1 MTVAESD
8 AVVVGA
14 GVIGLSTA
22 IRLAERGMDVVVVT
36 DAPPE
41 RTTSYAAGAIVGPV
55 FMAGRDIGSDRERES
70 YDTFA
75 GLASEPGNGV
85 EMRAGRFVAG
95 PDAAGPPQ
103 IQVPVEIEPLGG
115 RDLPERYTSG
125 FRARIPSV
133 DMPVYMEYLR
143 RRLEAAG
150 GRLET
155 RRVGSLDEATALAPL
170 VANCTGVGAREFVP
184 DPEVRAVRGQ
194 HVIVKNP
201 GIDSFLIEAPVGPS
215 WVGFFPFD
223 EHVVLGGVAM
233 EDDWRLD
240 PDPEVARQIIERC
253 AAVEPQLGTAEVIGH
268 RVGLRPVR
276 PDVRLEVEKRGGAR
290 IVHNYGHGGT
300 GVAMSWGCAREAADL
315 LLA

>member
-103 IQVPVEIEPLGG
+103 IQVPVE
-115 RDLPERYTSG
+115 
-125 FRARIPSV
+125 F
-133 DMPVYMEYLR
+133 
-143 RRLEAAG
+143 
-150 GRLET
+150 
-155 RRVGSLDEATALAPL
+155 
-170 VANCTGVGAREFVP
+170 
-184 DPEVRAVRGQ
+184 
-194 HVIVKNP
+194 
-201 GIDSFLIEAPVGPS
+201 
-215 WVGFFPFD
+215 
-223 EHVVLGGVAM
+223 
-233 EDDWRLD
+233 
-240 PDPEVARQIIERC
+240 
-253 AAVEPQLGTAEVIGH
+253 
-268 RVGLRPVR
+268 
-276 PDVRLEVEKRGGAR
+276 
-290 IVHNYGHGGT
+290 
-300 GVAMSWGCAREAADL
+300 
-315 LLA
+315 

>member
-1 MTVAESD
+1 MFV
-8 AVVVGA
+8 
-14 GVIGLSTA
+14 
-22 IRLAERGMDVVVVT
+22 
-36 DAPPE
+36 
-41 RTTSYAAGAIVGPV
+41 
-55 FMAGRDIGSDRERES
+55 
-70 YDTFA
+70 
-75 GLASEPGNGV
+75 GLASEPGTGV
-85 EMRAGRFVAG
+85 EMRTGRFVAG

-103 IQVPVEIEPLGG
+103 IEVPVEIEPLGDG
-115 RDLPERYTSG
+115 DLPGPYTSG

-133 DMPVYMEYLR
+133 DMPVYLEYLQH
-143 RRLEAAG
+143 RLEAAG
-150 GRLET
+150 GTVERRRL
-155 RRVGSLDEATALAPL
+155 GSLDDATALAPL
-170 VANCTGVGAREFVP
+170 VANCTGVRAREFVP

-194 HVIVKNP
+194 HVVVQNP

-240 PDPEVARQIIERC
+240 PDPEVAEQIIERC
-253 AAVEPQLGTAEVIGH
+253 AAVEPRLGTAEVIGH

-276 PDVRLEVEKRGGAR
+276 PSVRLEAEQRGGAR

-300 GVAMSWGCAREAADL
+300 GVAMSWGCAREAAEL